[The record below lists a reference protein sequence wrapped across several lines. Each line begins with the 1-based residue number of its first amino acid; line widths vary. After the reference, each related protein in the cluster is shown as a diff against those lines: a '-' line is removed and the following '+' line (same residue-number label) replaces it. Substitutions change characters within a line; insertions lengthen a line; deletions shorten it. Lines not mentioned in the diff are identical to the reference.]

1 MPWRHCS
8 IMASAC
14 IAALVLIVSML
25 TTPAQ
30 ALSCT
35 ANNGLYCTAFAD
47 PQYAGGF
54 NPGVGD
60 GGFGGAS
67 NCTVTHTPVVFIH
80 GNGDSAYSLAMPP
93 TTVSGYPA
101 PPASVYQALKAAGY
115 QDCEIFGVNYLNASE
130 RSLSQDNYMQES
142 KYQIINSFIQKVKT
156 YTKASQVDIVA
167 HSLGVSQAIAAMDYS
182 KSWGNVRR
190 FVAIAGGLH
199 GLQSC
204 FYVGDANAAAPTC
217 GGMNI
222 FDNWIF
228 GNYADSD
235 FPGSNPWTSASS
247 RSTSLPQTPITNP
260 KVTFYSLNAGT
271 HDEIMCA
278 TETDYSTCGASPL
291 FNSAANVLAQL
302 DIGAGANTQEVNW
315 NWATGLPTSVFGGD
329 ADGIGHFM
337 SKNNAGA
344 IIVQMLTTSCTGIGC
359 ASTYA
364 SGPVTA
370 D

>member
-1 MPWRHCS
+1 MSWRRYTLL
-8 IMASAC
+8 A
-14 IAALVLIVSML
+14 AALFVLAGWAMPD
-25 TTPAQ
+25 PAS

-35 ANNGLYCTAFAD
+35 ANNGLYCTGFAD

-54 NPGVGD
+54 SPGVGD

-67 NCTVTHTPVVFIH
+67 ACTVTHVPVVFIH
-80 GNGDSAYSLAMPP
+80 GNGDTAYSLAMPP

-101 PPASVYQALKAAGY
+101 PPASVYQALKNAGY

-130 RSLSQDNYMQES
+130 RELSQDNYMQES
-142 KYQIINSFIQKVKT
+142 KYQIINSFIQKVKS
-156 YTKASQVDIVA
+156 YTKSSQVDIVA

-182 KSWGNVRR
+182 KSWGSVRR

-204 FYVGDANAAAPTC
+204 YYVGDADPYAPTC
-217 GGMNI
+217 GGVNI
-222 FDNWIF
+222 FDHWIF
-228 GNYADSD
+228 GNYADAD
-235 FPGSNPWTSASS
+235 WPGSNSWTSASS
-247 RSTSLPQTPITNP
+247 ATGLPKTPAANSA
-260 KVTFYSLNAGT
+260 VAFYSINAGT

-291 FNSAANVLAQL
+291 FATAANVVSQL
-302 DIGAGANTQEVNW
+302 DIGAGANTQEVDW
-315 NWATGLPTSVFGGD
+315 SWASGLPTSVYGGD
-329 ADGIGHFM
+329 ASGIGHFM

-344 IIVQMLTTSCTGIGC
+344 IVVQMLTTGCTGIGC
-359 ASTYA
+359 AATYA